1 MIKASTPKDELSRLK
16 DLYEYDVL
24 DTEAEKS
31 FDDLT
36 QLASDICETP
46 ISLISLVDPDR
57 QWFKSKQGIDVDE
70 TARDISFCSHAIL
83 ENQVFEVQNALT
95 DTRFHDNPLVTN
107 DPNIRFYAGAPL
119 ITPRGNAIG
128 TLCVISDKPKK
139 LSSKQI
145 NALTVL
151 SKEVIA
157 QLELRLNNKK
167 LVMALEKQ
175 KAHNKELEKLK
186 EEADTANNTKSKFLA
201 NMTHE
206 LRTPLHGILNLAEF
220 AISEGTTEE
229 KDNTLKSILKSA
241 HYLSNIVNDILD
253 FSKIEAGKL
262 EIEHI
267 NFNLND
273 VISDV
278 IKPQLQQASAKGIK
292 LIKSVDPKIAENL
305 KGDPLRV
312 SQILNNLCSN
322 AIKFTKTGQVE
333 LKVSIKSSTLQTQLL
348 KFEVIDTG
356 LGINETVQEHLFKE
370 FHQADS
376 STSREYGG
384 TGLGLSICARLSELM
399 QGQLSFT
406 SKIGKGSTFTYEQSF
421 ELALLPSVAKQGSD
435 ITNLKGCTVLIA
447 EDNKINQ
454 LIIVKMLKAHNAN
467 LIIAEDG
474 KECVKYFKEHSV
486 DLIFMD
492 IQMPEMDGIKATQAI
507 RALPAGKTVPIIAM
521 TANTL
526 KQDIEHYLDIG
537 MDGYLT
543 KPFDKAKLNSL
554 LNVYNPKNLNLKNLA
569 VKISDPNVSSNRKL
583 KQICKE
589 LKALIPNANRVS
601 LWLFNK
607 DYSALNC
614 LACLDENNDVLSGT
628 VLYTENSPA
637 YFNYILT
644 NQVLDASDARNN
656 EVTKP
661 FSHSYFE
668 PLNIYSLLDYIYILD
683 SKPLGVICCESVGS
697 KVTWS
702 HADKESLI
710 KVADVTNLFLSK
722 QIKHE

>member
-36 QLASDICETP
+36 QLASDICDTP

-57 QWFKSKQGIDVDE
+57 QWFKSKQGLDAAE

-167 LVMALEKQ
+167 LFMALEKQ
-175 KAHNKELEKLK
+175 KEHNKELEKLK
-186 EEADTANNTKSKFLA
+186 EAADIANNTKSKFLA

-220 AISEGTTEE
+220 AISETTTEE
-229 KDNTLKSILKSA
+229 KNSTLKSILKSA

-267 NFNLND
+267 NFSLNE

-278 IKPQLQQASAKGIK
+278 IKPLLQQASAKGIK
-292 LIKSVDPKIAENL
+292 LITSIDPKIADNL
-305 KGDPLRV
+305 KGDPLRI

-322 AIKFTKTGQVE
+322 AIKFTNFGQVE
-333 LKVSIKSSTLQTQLL
+333 LKISVKNSTLQTQVLT
-348 KFEVIDTG
+348 FEVIDTG
-356 LGINETVQEHLFKE
+356 LGVNETVQEHLFKE

-406 SKIGKGSTFTYEQSF
+406 SKIDKGSTFTYEQSF
-421 ELALLPSVAKQGSD
+421 EIALLPPTSKQCTD
-435 ITNLKGCTVLIA
+435 ITNLQGSTVLIA

-507 RALPAGKTVPIIAM
+507 RALPTGKTVPIIAM

-607 DYSALNC
+607 EYSTLNC
-614 LACLDENNDVLSGT
+614 LICLDENNDVSSGT

-637 YFNYILT
+637 YFNYILA

-668 PLNIYSLLDYIYILD
+668 PLDIYSLLDYIYTLN

-702 HADKESLI
+702 QADKKSLI

>member
-1 MIKASTPKDELSRLK
+1 MIKASTPEDELSRLK

-175 KAHNKELEKLK
+175 KAHNKQLEKLK

-322 AIKFTKTGQVE
+322 AIKFTKTGQVK

-526 KQDIEHYLDIG
+526 KQDIEHYLGIG

-614 LACLDENNDVLSGT
+614 LACLDENDVVSNGT

-656 EVTKP
+656 DVTKP

>member
-1 MIKASTPKDELSRLK
+1 MIKASTPEDELSRLK

-46 ISLISLVDPDR
+46 ISLISLVDPNR
-57 QWFKSKQGIDVDE
+57 QWFKSKYGIDVAE

-95 DTRFHDNPLVTN
+95 DTRFHDNPLVAN
-107 DPNIRFYAGAPL
+107 DPNIRFYAGTPL

-151 SKEVIA
+151 GKEVIA

-167 LVMALEKQ
+167 LSMALEKQ

-220 AISEGTTEE
+220 GMTETTTEE
-229 KDNTLKSILKSA
+229 KDSTLKSILKSA

-267 NFNLND
+267 DFDLND

-278 IKPQLQQASAKGIK
+278 IKPQLQQASTKGIK
-292 LIKSVDPKIAENL
+292 LITSVDSKIADNF

-333 LKVSIKSSTLQTQLL
+333 LKVSIKSSTLQTQVL

-399 QGQLSFT
+399 QGHLSFT
-406 SKIGKGSTFTYEQSF
+406 SQIGKGSTFTYEQRF
-421 ELALLPSVAKQGSD
+421 EIVLSPIIAKQSVEL
-435 ITNLKGCTVLIA
+435 TNLQGCTVLIA

-454 LIIVKMLKAHNAN
+454 LIIVKMLKVHNAD
-467 LIIAEDG
+467 LIIAENG
-474 KECVKYFKEHSV
+474 KECVKYFKEHPV

-492 IQMPEMDGIKATQAI
+492 IQMPEIDGIKATQAI
-507 RALPAGKTVPIIAM
+507 RSLPTGKIVPIIAM

-583 KQICKE
+583 NQICKE
-589 LKALIPNANRVS
+589 LKALIPNANRLS

-607 DYSALNC
+607 EYSALSC
-614 LACLDENNDVLSGT
+614 LICLDENDDVSSGA
-628 VLYTENSPA
+628 VLNTENSPA

-656 EVTKP
+656 EVTES
-661 FSHSYFE
+661 FTHSYFE
-668 PLNIYSLLDYIYILD
+668 PLNIYSLLDYTYKLD
-683 SKPLGVICCESVGS
+683 NKPLGVICCESVDS

-702 HADKESLI
+702 HADKESLV

>member
-1 MIKASTPKDELSRLK
+1 MIKASTPEDELSRLK

-36 QLASDICETP
+36 LLASDICETP

-435 ITNLKGCTVLIA
+435 ITNLQGCTVLIA

-526 KQDIEHYLDIG
+526 KQDIEHYLGIG

-614 LACLDENNDVLSGT
+614 LACLDENDVVSNGT

-656 EVTKP
+656 DVTKP

>member
-1 MIKASTPKDELSRLK
+1 MIKASTPEDELSRLK

-569 VKISDPNVSSNRKL
+569 VKISDPNVSSDRKL

-661 FSHSYFE
+661 FSQSYFE

>member
-1 MIKASTPKDELSRLK
+1 MIKASTPEDELSRLK

-175 KAHNKELEKLK
+175 KAHNKQLEKLK

-406 SKIGKGSTFTYEQSF
+406 SKIGKGSTFTYEQNF
-421 ELALLPSVAKQGSD
+421 EIALLPSIPKQGSD
-435 ITNLKGCTVLIA
+435 ITNLQGCTVLIA

-526 KQDIEHYLDIG
+526 KQDIEHYLGIG

-614 LACLDENNDVLSGT
+614 LACLDENDVVSNGT

-656 EVTKP
+656 DVTKP

>member
-1 MIKASTPKDELSRLK
+1 MIKASTPEDELSRLK

-435 ITNLKGCTVLIA
+435 ITNLQGCTVLIA

-569 VKISDPNVSSNRKL
+569 VKISDPNVSSDRKL

-614 LACLDENNDVLSGT
+614 LACLDENDVVSNGT

-637 YFNYILT
+637 YFNYILA
-644 NQVLDASDARNN
+644 NQVLNASDARNN

-661 FSHSYFE
+661 FSLSYFE

-702 HADKESLI
+702 HVDKESLI

>member
-1 MIKASTPKDELSRLK
+1 MIKASTPEDELSRLK

-36 QLASDICETP
+36 LLASDICETP

-399 QGQLSFT
+399 QGKLSFS

-526 KQDIEHYLDIG
+526 KQDIEHYLGIG

-583 KQICKE
+583 KHICKE
-589 LKALIPNANRVS
+589 LKSLIPNANRVS

-614 LACLDENNDVLSGT
+614 LACLDENDVVSNGT

-656 EVTKP
+656 DVTKP

>member
-1 MIKASTPKDELSRLK
+1 MIKASTPEDELSRLK

-175 KAHNKELEKLK
+175 KAHNKQLEKLK

-322 AIKFTKTGQVE
+322 AIKFTKTGQVK

-406 SKIGKGSTFTYEQSF
+406 SKIGKGSTFTYEQNF
-421 ELALLPSVAKQGSD
+421 EIALLPSVAKQDSD
-435 ITNLKGCTVLIA
+435 ITNLQGCTVLIA

-526 KQDIEHYLDIG
+526 KQDIEHYLGIG

-583 KQICKE
+583 KHICKE

-614 LACLDENNDVLSGT
+614 LACLDENDVVSNGT

-656 EVTKP
+656 DVTKP

>member
-1 MIKASTPKDELSRLK
+1 MIKASTPEDELSRLK

-57 QWFKSKQGIDVDE
+57 QWFKSKHGIDVAE

-83 ENQVFEVQNALT
+83 KNHVFEVQNALT

-167 LVMALEKQ
+167 LFMALEKQ
-175 KAHNKELEKLK
+175 KEHNKELEKLK
-186 EEADTANNTKSKFLA
+186 EAADIANNTKSKFLA

-220 AISEGTTEE
+220 AISETTTEE
-229 KDNTLKSILKSA
+229 KNSTLKSILKSA

-267 NFNLND
+267 NFSLNE

-278 IKPQLQQASAKGIK
+278 IKPLLQQASAKGIK
-292 LIKSVDPKIAENL
+292 LITSIDPKIADNL
-305 KGDPLRV
+305 KGDPLRI

-322 AIKFTKTGQVE
+322 AIKFTNFGQVE
-333 LKVSIKSSTLQTQLL
+333 LKISVKNSTLQTQVLT
-348 KFEVIDTG
+348 FEVIDTG

-376 STSREYGG
+376 STSRKYGG

-399 QGQLSFT
+399 QGHLSFT
-406 SKIGKGSTFTYEQSF
+406 SKIDKGSTFTYEQSF
-421 ELALLPSVAKQGSD
+421 EIALLPPTSKQCTD
-435 ITNLKGCTVLIA
+435 ITNLQGSTVLIA

-467 LIIAEDG
+467 LIIAENG

-492 IQMPEMDGIKATQAI
+492 IQMPEMNGIEATQAI

-607 DYSALNC
+607 EYSTLNC
-614 LACLDENNDVLSGT
+614 LICLDENNDVLNGT
-628 VLYTENSPA
+628 ILKAENSPA
-637 YFNYILT
+637 YFNYILS

-656 EVTKP
+656 NVTKQFTSP
-661 FSHSYFE
+661 YFE
-668 PLNIYSLLDYIYILD
+668 PLDIYSLLDYIYILD
-683 SKPLGVICCESVGS
+683 NKPLGVICCESVGS

-702 HADKESLI
+702 HTDKESLI

-722 QIKHE
+722 QIEST

>member
-1 MIKASTPKDELSRLK
+1 MIKASTPEDELSRLK

-36 QLASDICETP
+36 LLASDICETP

-399 QGQLSFT
+399 QGKLSFS
-406 SKIGKGSTFTYEQSF
+406 SKIGKGSTFTYEQNF
-421 ELALLPSVAKQGSD
+421 EIALLPSVAKQGSD

-526 KQDIEHYLDIG
+526 KQDIEHYLGIG

-614 LACLDENNDVLSGT
+614 LACLDENDVVSNGT

-656 EVTKP
+656 DVTKP

>member
-1 MIKASTPKDELSRLK
+1 MIKASTPEDELSRLK

-46 ISLISLVDPDR
+46 ISLISLVDPNR
-57 QWFKSKQGIDVDE
+57 QWFKSKYGIDVAE

-107 DPNIRFYAGAPL
+107 DPNIRFYAGTPL

-151 SKEVIA
+151 GKEVIA

-167 LVMALEKQ
+167 LSMALEKQ

-220 AISEGTTEE
+220 GMTETTTEE
-229 KDNTLKSILKSA
+229 KDSTLKSILKSA

-267 NFNLND
+267 DFDLND

-278 IKPQLQQASAKGIK
+278 IKPQLQQASTKGIK
-292 LIKSVDPKIAENL
+292 LITSVDSKIADNF

-333 LKVSIKSSTLQTQLL
+333 LKVSIKSSTLQTQVL

-384 TGLGLSICARLSELM
+384 TGLGLSICVRLSELM
-399 QGQLSFT
+399 QGHLSFT
-406 SKIGKGSTFTYEQSF
+406 SQIGKGSTFTYEQRF
-421 ELALLPSVAKQGSD
+421 EIVLSPIIAKQSVEL
-435 ITNLKGCTVLIA
+435 TNLQGCTVLIA

-454 LIIVKMLKAHNAN
+454 LIIVKMLKVHNAD
-467 LIIAEDG
+467 LIIAENG
-474 KECVKYFKEHSV
+474 KECVKYFKEHPV

-492 IQMPEMDGIKATQAI
+492 IQMPEIDGIKATQAI
-507 RALPAGKTVPIIAM
+507 RSLPTGKIVPIIAM

-583 KQICKE
+583 NQICKE

-607 DYSALNC
+607 EYSALSC
-614 LACLDENNDVLSGT
+614 LICLDENDDVSSGA
-628 VLYTENSPA
+628 VLNTENSPA

-656 EVTKP
+656 EVTES
-661 FSHSYFE
+661 FTHSYFE
-668 PLNIYSLLDYIYILD
+668 PLNIYSLLDYTYKLD
-683 SKPLGVICCESVGS
+683 NKPLGVICCESVDS

-702 HADKESLI
+702 HADKESLV

>member
-1 MIKASTPKDELSRLK
+1 MIKASTPEDELSRLK

-36 QLASDICETP
+36 LLASDICETP

-206 LRTPLHGILNLAEF
+206 LRTPLHGILNLAEL

-399 QGQLSFT
+399 QG
-406 SKIGKGSTFTYEQSF
+406 
-421 ELALLPSVAKQGSD
+421 
-435 ITNLKGCTVLIA
+435 
-447 EDNKINQ
+447 
-454 LIIVKMLKAHNAN
+454 NA
-467 LIIAEDG
+467 
-474 KECVKYFKEHSV
+474 F
-486 DLIFMD
+486 F
-492 IQMPEMDGIKATQAI
+492 
-507 RALPAGKTVPIIAM
+507 
-521 TANTL
+521 
-526 KQDIEHYLDIG
+526 
-537 MDGYLT
+537 
-543 KPFDKAKLNSL
+543 
-554 LNVYNPKNLNLKNLA
+554 
-569 VKISDPNVSSNRKL
+569 
-583 KQICKE
+583 
-589 LKALIPNANRVS
+589 
-601 LWLFNK
+601 W
-607 DYSALNC
+607 
-614 LACLDENNDVLSGT
+614 
-628 VLYTENSPA
+628 
-637 YFNYILT
+637 
-644 NQVLDASDARNN
+644 
-656 EVTKP
+656 
-661 FSHSYFE
+661 
-668 PLNIYSLLDYIYILD
+668 
-683 SKPLGVICCESVGS
+683 
-697 KVTWS
+697 
-702 HADKESLI
+702 
-710 KVADVTNLFLSK
+710 
-722 QIKHE
+722 

>member
-1 MIKASTPKDELSRLK
+1 MIKASTPEDELSRLK

-175 KAHNKELEKLK
+175 KAHNKQLEKLK

-292 LIKSVDPKIAENL
+292 LIKSVDPKIAESL

-526 KQDIEHYLDIG
+526 KQDIEHYLGIG

-614 LACLDENNDVLSGT
+614 LACLDENDVVSNGT

-656 EVTKP
+656 DVTKP

>member
-1 MIKASTPKDELSRLK
+1 MIKASTPEDELSRLK

-399 QGQLSFT
+399 QGKLSFS
-406 SKIGKGSTFTYEQSF
+406 SKIGKGSTFTYEQNF

-492 IQMPEMDGIKATQAI
+492 IQMPEMDGIKATQVI

-526 KQDIEHYLDIG
+526 KQDIEHYLGIG

>member
-1 MIKASTPKDELSRLK
+1 M
-16 DLYEYDVL
+16 
-24 DTEAEKS
+24 
-31 FDDLT
+31 
-36 QLASDICETP
+36 
-46 ISLISLVDPDR
+46 
-57 QWFKSKQGIDVDE
+57 
-70 TARDISFCSHAIL
+70 
-83 ENQVFEVQNALT
+83 
-95 DTRFHDNPLVTN
+95 
-107 DPNIRFYAGAPL
+107 
-119 ITPRGNAIG
+119 
-128 TLCVISDKPKK
+128 
-139 LSSKQI
+139 
-145 NALTVL
+145 
-151 SKEVIA
+151 
-157 QLELRLNNKK
+157 
-167 LVMALEKQ
+167 
-175 KAHNKELEKLK
+175 
-186 EEADTANNTKSKFLA
+186 
-201 NMTHE
+201 
-206 LRTPLHGILNLAEF
+206 
-220 AISEGTTEE
+220 
-229 KDNTLKSILKSA
+229 
-241 HYLSNIVNDILD
+241 
-253 FSKIEAGKL
+253 
-262 EIEHI
+262 
-267 NFNLND
+267 
-273 VISDV
+273 
-278 IKPQLQQASAKGIK
+278 
-292 LIKSVDPKIAENL
+292 
-305 KGDPLRV
+305 
-312 SQILNNLCSN
+312 
-322 AIKFTKTGQVE
+322 
-333 LKVSIKSSTLQTQLL
+333 QTQVLT
-348 KFEVIDTG
+348 FEVIDTG

-376 STSREYGG
+376 STSRKYGG

-399 QGQLSFT
+399 QGHLSFT
-406 SKIGKGSTFTYEQSF
+406 SKIDKGSTFTYEQSF
-421 ELALLPSVAKQGSD
+421 EIALLPPTSKQCTD
-435 ITNLKGCTVLIA
+435 ITNLQGSTVLIA

-507 RALPAGKTVPIIAM
+507 RALPTGKTVPIIAM

-543 KPFDKAKLNSL
+543 KPFDKAKINSL

-569 VKISDPNVSSNRKL
+569 VKISDPNVSSDRKL

-607 DYSALNC
+607 EYSTLNC
-614 LACLDENNDVLSGT
+614 LICLDENNDVSSGT

-637 YFNYILT
+637 YFNYILA

-668 PLNIYSLLDYIYILD
+668 PLDIYSLLDYIYTLN

-702 HADKESLI
+702 QADKKSLI

-722 QIKHE
+722 QIKYE

>member
-1 MIKASTPKDELSRLK
+1 MIKASTPEDELSRLK

-36 QLASDICETP
+36 LLASDICETP

-57 QWFKSKQGIDVDE
+57 QWFKSKHGIDVAE

-526 KQDIEHYLDIG
+526 KQDIEHYLGIG

-614 LACLDENNDVLSGT
+614 LACLDENDVVSNGT

-656 EVTKP
+656 DVTKP

>member
-1 MIKASTPKDELSRLK
+1 MIKASTPEDELSRLK

-36 QLASDICETP
+36 LLASDICETP

-206 LRTPLHGILNLAEF
+206 LRTPLHGILNLAEL

-399 QGQLSFT
+399 QGKLSFT

-435 ITNLKGCTVLIA
+435 ITNLKSCTVLIA

-526 KQDIEHYLDIG
+526 KQDIEHYLGIG

-614 LACLDENNDVLSGT
+614 LACLDENDVVSNGT

-656 EVTKP
+656 DVTKP

>member
-1 MIKASTPKDELSRLK
+1 MIKASTPEDELSRLK

-57 QWFKSKQGIDVDE
+57 QWFKSKHGIDVAE

-95 DTRFHDNPLVTN
+95 DTRFHDNPLVTK

-167 LVMALEKQ
+167 LFMALEKQ
-175 KAHNKELEKLK
+175 KEHNKELEKLK
-186 EEADTANNTKSKFLA
+186 EATDIANNTKSKFLA

-220 AISEGTTEE
+220 AISETTTDE
-229 KDNTLKSILKSA
+229 KNSTLKSILKSA

-267 NFNLND
+267 NFSLNE

-278 IKPQLQQASAKGIK
+278 IKPLLQQASAKGIK
-292 LIKSVDPKIAENL
+292 LITSIDPKIADNL
-305 KGDPLRV
+305 KGDPLRI

-322 AIKFTKTGQVE
+322 AIKFTNFGQVE
-333 LKVSIKSSTLQTQLL
+333 LKISVKNSTLQTQVLT
-348 KFEVIDTG
+348 FEVIDTG
-356 LGINETVQEHLFKE
+356 LGVNETAQEHLFKE

-376 STSREYGG
+376 STSRKYGG
-384 TGLGLSICARLSELM
+384 TGLGLAICARLSELM
-399 QGQLSFT
+399 QGHLSFT
-406 SKIGKGSTFTYEQSF
+406 SKIDKGSTFTYEQSF
-421 ELALLPSVAKQGSD
+421 EIALLPPTSKQCTD
-435 ITNLKGCTVLIA
+435 ITNLQGSTVLIA

-492 IQMPEMDGIKATQAI
+492 IQMPEMDGIKATHAI

-543 KPFDKAKLNSL
+543 KPFDKAKINSL

-569 VKISDPNVSSNRKL
+569 VKISDPNVSSDRKL

-607 DYSALNC
+607 EYCKLNC
-614 LACLDENNDVLSGT
+614 LICLDENNDVSSGT

-637 YFNYILT
+637 YFNYILA

-668 PLNIYSLLDYIYILD
+668 PLDIYSLLDYIYTLN

-702 HADKESLI
+702 QADKKSLI

>member
-1 MIKASTPKDELSRLK
+1 MIKASTPEDELSRLK

-36 QLASDICETP
+36 LLASDICETP

-57 QWFKSKQGIDVDE
+57 QWFKSKQGIDVAE

-278 IKPQLQQASAKGIK
+278 IKPQLQQAFAKGIK

-421 ELALLPSVAKQGSD
+421 ELALLPSIPKQGSD
-435 ITNLKGCTVLIA
+435 ITNLQGCTVLIA

-526 KQDIEHYLDIG
+526 KQDIEHYLGIG

-656 EVTKP
+656 DVTKP

>member
-1 MIKASTPKDELSRLK
+1 MIKASTPEDELSRLK

-36 QLASDICETP
+36 LLASDICETP

-399 QGQLSFT
+399 QGKLSFT
-406 SKIGKGSTFTYEQSF
+406 SKIGKGSTFTYEQNF
-421 ELALLPSVAKQGSD
+421 EIALLPSVAKQGSD

-526 KQDIEHYLDIG
+526 KQDIEHYLGIG

-614 LACLDENNDVLSGT
+614 LACLDENDVVSNGT

-656 EVTKP
+656 DVTKP

>member
-1 MIKASTPKDELSRLK
+1 MIKASTPEDELSRLK

-36 QLASDICETP
+36 LLASDICETP

-399 QGQLSFT
+399 QGKLSFS
-406 SKIGKGSTFTYEQSF
+406 SKIGKGSTFTYEQNF
-421 ELALLPSVAKQGSD
+421 EIALLPSVAKQGSD
-435 ITNLKGCTVLIA
+435 ITNLQGCTVLIA

-526 KQDIEHYLDIG
+526 KQDIEHYLGIG

-583 KQICKE
+583 KHICKE
-589 LKALIPNANRVS
+589 LKSLIPNANRVS

-614 LACLDENNDVLSGT
+614 LACLDENDVVSNGT

-656 EVTKP
+656 DVTKP

>member
-1 MIKASTPKDELSRLK
+1 MIKASTPEDELSRLK

-46 ISLISLVDPDR
+46 ISLISLVDPNR
-57 QWFKSKQGIDVDE
+57 QWFKSKYGIDVAE

-95 DTRFHDNPLVTN
+95 DTRFHDNPLVAN
-107 DPNIRFYAGAPL
+107 DPNIRFYAGTPL

-151 SKEVIA
+151 GKEVIA

-167 LVMALEKQ
+167 LSMALEKQ

-220 AISEGTTEE
+220 GMTETTTEE
-229 KDNTLKSILKSA
+229 KDSTLKSILKSA

-267 NFNLND
+267 DFDLND

-278 IKPQLQQASAKGIK
+278 IKPQLQQASTKGIK
-292 LIKSVDPKIAENL
+292 LITSVDSKIADNF

-333 LKVSIKSSTLQTQLL
+333 LKVSIKSSTLQTQVL

-399 QGQLSFT
+399 QGHLSFT
-406 SKIGKGSTFTYEQSF
+406 SQIGKGSTFTYEQRF
-421 ELALLPSVAKQGSD
+421 EIVLSPIIAKQSVEL
-435 ITNLKGCTVLIA
+435 TNLQGCTVLIA

-454 LIIVKMLKAHNAN
+454 LIIVKMLKVHNAD
-467 LIIAEDG
+467 LIIAENG
-474 KECVKYFKEHSV
+474 KECVKYFKEHPV

-492 IQMPEMDGIKATQAI
+492 IQMPEIDGIKATQAI
-507 RALPAGKTVPIIAM
+507 RSLPTGKIVPIIAM

-583 KQICKE
+583 NQICKE

-607 DYSALNC
+607 EYSALSC
-614 LACLDENNDVLSGT
+614 LICLDENDDMSSGAVLN
-628 VLYTENSPA
+628 TENSPA

-656 EVTKP
+656 EVTES
-661 FSHSYFE
+661 FTHSYFE
-668 PLNIYSLLDYIYILD
+668 PLNICSLLDYTYKLD
-683 SKPLGVICCESVGS
+683 NKPLGVICCESVDS

-702 HADKESLI
+702 HADKESLV

>member
-1 MIKASTPKDELSRLK
+1 MIKASTPEDELSRLK

-46 ISLISLVDPDR
+46 ISLISLVDPNR
-57 QWFKSKQGIDVDE
+57 QWFKSKYGIDVAE

-107 DPNIRFYAGAPL
+107 DPNIRFYAGTPL

-151 SKEVIA
+151 GKEVIA

-167 LVMALEKQ
+167 LSMALEKQ

-220 AISEGTTEE
+220 GMTETTTEE
-229 KDNTLKSILKSA
+229 KDSTLKSILKSA

-267 NFNLND
+267 DFDLND

-278 IKPQLQQASAKGIK
+278 IKPQLQRASTKGIK
-292 LIKSVDPKIAENL
+292 LITSVDSKIADNF

-333 LKVSIKSSTLQTQLL
+333 LKVSIKSSTLQTQVL

-399 QGQLSFT
+399 QGHLSFT
-406 SKIGKGSTFTYEQSF
+406 SQIGKGSTFTYEQRF
-421 ELALLPSVAKQGSD
+421 EIVLSPIIAKQSVEL
-435 ITNLKGCTVLIA
+435 TNLQGCTVLIA

-454 LIIVKMLKAHNAN
+454 LIIVKMLKVHNAD
-467 LIIAEDG
+467 LIIAENG
-474 KECVKYFKEHSV
+474 KECVKYFKEHPV

-492 IQMPEMDGIKATQAI
+492 IQMPEIDGIKATQAI
-507 RALPAGKTVPIIAM
+507 RSLPTGKIVPIIAM

-583 KQICKE
+583 NQICKE

-607 DYSALNC
+607 EYSALSC
-614 LACLDENNDVLSGT
+614 LICLDENDDVSSGA
-628 VLYTENSPA
+628 VLNTENSPA

-656 EVTKP
+656 EVTES
-661 FSHSYFE
+661 FTHSYFE
-668 PLNIYSLLDYIYILD
+668 PLNIYSLLDYTYKLD
-683 SKPLGVICCESVGS
+683 NKPLGVICCESVDS

-702 HADKESLI
+702 HADKESLV

>member
-1 MIKASTPKDELSRLK
+1 MIKASTPEDELSRLK

-36 QLASDICETP
+36 LLASDICETP

-278 IKPQLQQASAKGIK
+278 IKPQLQQASAKDIK

-526 KQDIEHYLDIG
+526 KQDIEHYLGIG

>member
-1 MIKASTPKDELSRLK
+1 MIKASTPEDELSRLK

-36 QLASDICETP
+36 LLASDICETP
-46 ISLISLVDPDR
+46 ISLISLVAPDR

-333 LKVSIKSSTLQTQLL
+333 LKVSIKSSTLQTQSL

-399 QGQLSFT
+399 QGKLSFT

-526 KQDIEHYLDIG
+526 KQDIEHYLGIG

-614 LACLDENNDVLSGT
+614 LACLDENDVVSNGT

>member
-1 MIKASTPKDELSRLK
+1 MIKASTPEDELSRLK

-107 DPNIRFYAGAPL
+107 DLNIRFYAGAPL

-175 KAHNKELEKLK
+175 KAHNKQLEKLK

-278 IKPQLQQASAKGIK
+278 IKPQLQQVSAKGIK

-399 QGQLSFT
+399 QGKLSFT

-526 KQDIEHYLDIG
+526 KQDIEHYLGIG

>member
-36 QLASDICETP
+36 QLASDICDTP

-57 QWFKSKQGIDVDE
+57 QWFKSKQGLDAAE

-175 KAHNKELEKLK
+175 KKHNKELEKLK

-220 AISEGTTEE
+220 GMTETTTEE
-229 KDNTLKSILKSA
+229 KDSTLKSILKSA

-356 LGINETVQEHLFKE
+356 LGINETVQEH
-370 FHQADS
+370 
-376 STSREYGG
+376 
-384 TGLGLSICARLSELM
+384 
-399 QGQLSFT
+399 
-406 SKIGKGSTFTYEQSF
+406 
-421 ELALLPSVAKQGSD
+421 
-435 ITNLKGCTVLIA
+435 
-447 EDNKINQ
+447 
-454 LIIVKMLKAHNAN
+454 
-467 LIIAEDG
+467 
-474 KECVKYFKEHSV
+474 
-486 DLIFMD
+486 
-492 IQMPEMDGIKATQAI
+492 
-507 RALPAGKTVPIIAM
+507 
-521 TANTL
+521 
-526 KQDIEHYLDIG
+526 
-537 MDGYLT
+537 
-543 KPFDKAKLNSL
+543 
-554 LNVYNPKNLNLKNLA
+554 
-569 VKISDPNVSSNRKL
+569 
-583 KQICKE
+583 
-589 LKALIPNANRVS
+589 
-601 LWLFNK
+601 
-607 DYSALNC
+607 
-614 LACLDENNDVLSGT
+614 
-628 VLYTENSPA
+628 
-637 YFNYILT
+637 
-644 NQVLDASDARNN
+644 
-656 EVTKP
+656 
-661 FSHSYFE
+661 
-668 PLNIYSLLDYIYILD
+668 
-683 SKPLGVICCESVGS
+683 
-697 KVTWS
+697 
-702 HADKESLI
+702 
-710 KVADVTNLFLSK
+710 
-722 QIKHE
+722 

>member
-1 MIKASTPKDELSRLK
+1 MIKASTPEDELSRLK

-57 QWFKSKQGIDVDE
+57 QWFKSKHGIDVAE

-167 LVMALEKQ
+167 LFMALEKQ
-175 KAHNKELEKLK
+175 KEHNKELEKLK
-186 EEADTANNTKSKFLA
+186 EAADIANNTKSKFLA

-220 AISEGTTEE
+220 AISETTTEE
-229 KDNTLKSILKSA
+229 KNSTLKSILKSA

-267 NFNLND
+267 NFSLNE

-278 IKPQLQQASAKGIK
+278 IKPLLQQASAKGIK
-292 LIKSVDPKIAENL
+292 LITSIDPKIADNL
-305 KGDPLRV
+305 KGDPLRI

-322 AIKFTKTGQVE
+322 AIKFTNFGQVE
-333 LKVSIKSSTLQTQLL
+333 LKISVKNSTLQTQVLT
-348 KFEVIDTG
+348 FEVIDTG
-356 LGINETVQEHLFKE
+356 LGVNETVQEHLFKE

-376 STSREYGG
+376 STSRKYGG

-399 QGQLSFT
+399 QGHLSFT
-406 SKIGKGSTFTYEQSF
+406 SKIVKGSTFTYEQSF
-421 ELALLPSVAKQGSD
+421 EIALLPPTSKQCTD
-435 ITNLKGCTVLIA
+435 ITNLQGSTVLIA

-507 RALPAGKTVPIIAM
+507 RALPTGKTVPIIAM

-543 KPFDKAKLNSL
+543 KPFDKAKINSL

-569 VKISDPNVSSNRKL
+569 VKISDPNVSSDRKL

-589 LKALIPNANRVS
+589 LKTLIPNANRVS

-607 DYSALNC
+607 EYSTLNC
-614 LACLDENNDVLSGT
+614 LICLDENNDVSSGT

-637 YFNYILT
+637 YFNYILA

-668 PLNIYSLLDYIYILD
+668 PLDIYSLLDYIYTLN

-702 HADKESLI
+702 QADKKSLI

>member
-1 MIKASTPKDELSRLK
+1 MIKASTPEDELSRLK

-36 QLASDICETP
+36 LLASDICETP

-526 KQDIEHYLDIG
+526 KQDIEHYLGIG

>member
-1 MIKASTPKDELSRLK
+1 MIKASTPEDELSRLK

-399 QGQLSFT
+399 QGKLSFT
-406 SKIGKGSTFTYEQSF
+406 SKIGKGSTFTYEQNF
-421 ELALLPSVAKQGSD
+421 EIALLPSVAKQGSD
-435 ITNLKGCTVLIA
+435 ITNLQGCTVLIA

-526 KQDIEHYLDIG
+526 KQDIEHYLGIG

-569 VKISDPNVSSNRKL
+569 VKISDPNVSSDRKL

-614 LACLDENNDVLSGT
+614 LACLDENNDVSSGT

-656 EVTKP
+656 DVTKP

>member
-1 MIKASTPKDELSRLK
+1 
-16 DLYEYDVL
+16 
-24 DTEAEKS
+24 
-31 FDDLT
+31 
-36 QLASDICETP
+36 
-46 ISLISLVDPDR
+46 
-57 QWFKSKQGIDVDE
+57 
-70 TARDISFCSHAIL
+70 
-83 ENQVFEVQNALT
+83 
-95 DTRFHDNPLVTN
+95 
-107 DPNIRFYAGAPL
+107 
-119 ITPRGNAIG
+119 
-128 TLCVISDKPKK
+128 
-139 LSSKQI
+139 
-145 NALTVL
+145 
-151 SKEVIA
+151 
-157 QLELRLNNKK
+157 
-167 LVMALEKQ
+167 
-175 KAHNKELEKLK
+175 
-186 EEADTANNTKSKFLA
+186 
-201 NMTHE
+201 
-206 LRTPLHGILNLAEF
+206 LHGILNLAEF
-220 AISEGTTEE
+220 GMTETTTEE
-229 KDNTLKSILKSA
+229 KDSTLKSILKSA

-267 NFNLND
+267 DFDLND

-278 IKPQLQQASAKGIK
+278 IKPQLQRASTKGIK
-292 LIKSVDPKIAENL
+292 LITSVDSKIADNF

-333 LKVSIKSSTLQTQLL
+333 LKVSIKSSTLQTQVL

-399 QGQLSFT
+399 QGHLSFT
-406 SKIGKGSTFTYEQSF
+406 SQIGKGSTFTYEQRF
-421 ELALLPSVAKQGSD
+421 EIVLSPIIAKQSVEL
-435 ITNLKGCTVLIA
+435 TNLQGCTVLIA

-454 LIIVKMLKAHNAN
+454 LIIVKMLKVHNAD
-467 LIIAEDG
+467 LIIAENG
-474 KECVKYFKEHSV
+474 KECVKYFKEHPV

-492 IQMPEMDGIKATQAI
+492 IQMPEIDGIKATQAI
-507 RALPAGKTVPIIAM
+507 RSLPTGKIVPIIAM

-583 KQICKE
+583 NQICKE

-607 DYSALNC
+607 EYSALSC
-614 LACLDENNDVLSGT
+614 LICLDENDDVSSGA
-628 VLYTENSPA
+628 VLNTENSPA

-656 EVTKP
+656 EVTES
-661 FSHSYFE
+661 FTHSYFE
-668 PLNIYSLLDYIYILD
+668 PLNIYSLLDYTYKLD
-683 SKPLGVICCESVGS
+683 NKPLGVICCESVDS

-702 HADKESLI
+702 HADKESLV

>member
-1 MIKASTPKDELSRLK
+1 MIKASTPEDELSRLK

-492 IQMPEMDGIKATQAI
+492 IQMPEMDGIKATQVI

-526 KQDIEHYLDIG
+526 KQDIEHYLGIG

>member
-1 MIKASTPKDELSRLK
+1 MIKASTPEDELSRLK

-57 QWFKSKQGIDVDE
+57 QWFKSKHGIDVAE

-95 DTRFHDNPLVTN
+95 DTRFHDNPLVTK

-167 LVMALEKQ
+167 LFMALEKQ
-175 KAHNKELEKLK
+175 KEHNKELEKLK
-186 EEADTANNTKSKFLA
+186 EAADIANNTKSKFLA

-220 AISEGTTEE
+220 AISETTTEE
-229 KDNTLKSILKSA
+229 KNSTLKSILKSA

-267 NFNLND
+267 NFSLNE

-278 IKPQLQQASAKGIK
+278 IKPLLQQASAKGIK
-292 LIKSVDPKIAENL
+292 LITSIDPKIADNL
-305 KGDPLRV
+305 KGDPLRI

-322 AIKFTKTGQVE
+322 AIKFTNFGQVE
-333 LKVSIKSSTLQTQLL
+333 LKISVKNSTLQTQVLT
-348 KFEVIDTG
+348 FEVIDTG

-376 STSREYGG
+376 STSRKYGG

-399 QGQLSFT
+399 QGHLSFT
-406 SKIGKGSTFTYEQSF
+406 SKIDKGSTFTYEQSF
-421 ELALLPSVAKQGSD
+421 EIALLPPTSKQCTD
-435 ITNLKGCTVLIA
+435 ITNLQGSTVLIA

-507 RALPAGKTVPIIAM
+507 RALPTGKTVPIIAM

-543 KPFDKAKLNSL
+543 KPFDKAKINSL

-569 VKISDPNVSSNRKL
+569 VKISDPNVSSDRKL

-607 DYSALNC
+607 EYSTLNC
-614 LACLDENNDVLSGT
+614 LICLDENNDVSSGT

-637 YFNYILT
+637 YFNYILA

-668 PLNIYSLLDYIYILD
+668 PLDIYSLLDYIYTLN

-702 HADKESLI
+702 QADKGSLI